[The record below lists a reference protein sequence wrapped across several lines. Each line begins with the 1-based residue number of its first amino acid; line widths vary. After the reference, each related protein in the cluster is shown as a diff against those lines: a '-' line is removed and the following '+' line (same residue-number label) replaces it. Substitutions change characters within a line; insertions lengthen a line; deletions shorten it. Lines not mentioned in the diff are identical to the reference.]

1 MDVSDLYLTQS
12 TDSND
17 NSLIDPKRG
26 ALLLVMTVEIA
37 EDTYGQIIVYEK
49 DRPETLATAFCKLH
63 DLGNDVAVVLREHIV
78 SNIQSQPA
86 PQFTLP
92 EPATL

>member
-37 EDTYGQIIVYEK
+37 EDTYG
-49 DRPETLATAFCKLH
+49 
-63 DLGNDVAVVLREHIV
+63 
-78 SNIQSQPA
+78 
-86 PQFTLP
+86 
-92 EPATL
+92 